1 MEEKYYGVYDGKE
14 LKAVGLKQ
22 QCDKYSIDRR
32 LISTQLVEVEPDWN
46 NEVFM
51 KKYLLSDELYE
62 CPLTESEYK
71 VLFDLEYT
79 KINSRMTVIENIK
92 KILNEKTL
100 KEAYKLQYEEIYL
113 VGHNVKYDIEIMR
126 REGLDLSKCKAIDTL
141 QLARYLDK
149 ESESHRL
156 TYLLY
161 AKEEVLNATRELVQ
175 LDQIKN
181 VAKIQPMSAHNSL
194 LKRLSLPKEILIL

>member
-100 KEAYKLQYEEIYL
+100 KEAYKLQYEELY
-113 VGHNVKYDIEIMR
+113 NQVKTLYDIEMQNFK
-126 REGLDLSKCKAIDTL
+126 EDFEDLIKNYDLKNL
-141 QLARYLDK
+141 
-149 ESESHRL
+149 SESYSNL
-156 TYLLY
+156 
-161 AKEEVLNATRELVQ
+161 
-175 LDQIKN
+175 
-181 VAKIQPMSAHNSL
+181 
-194 LKRLSLPKEILIL
+194 